1 MLNSRIWTTRSR
13 NTRTVVIIPEDDK
26 LFCPD
31 CKNVDDI
38 VKGSPLFAA
47 LKIVV
52 DKVRLNLQLGCPYL
66 TLLIVGLWSHSR
78 CWGRRVLATDITW
91 LCQSCPQ
98 RRLRGWPG
106 WRRWVQIANRFGG
119 QNIFWFIIKSLALST
134 GWVLVTRGQPC
145 TSHKS
150 WRDKMRPRQKN
161 ARFDNK
167 KAETRLMT
175 GGRARSLPC
184 RMCVL
189 LCFNIPVI
197 IPGCDGWNILTV
209 LFRCKYKFIH
219 SDVFWSQNTY
229 LNLKE
234 LTRFVCHVSSSDLVK
249 SRKYNYF

>member
-1 MLNSRIWTTRSR
+1 MLNNRIWTTRSR

-31 CKNVDDI
+31 CKNVDEI

-119 QNIFWFIIKSLALST
+119 QNIFWFIIKSLVLST
-134 GWVLVTRGQPC
+134 GWDLITRGQPC

-150 WRDKMRPRQKN
+150 WQHKMRPWQKN
-161 ARFDNK
+161 AMQGLTTT
-167 KAETRLMT
+167 TRRRRGWWLEEEP
-175 GGRARSLPC
+175 GVS
-184 RMCVL
+184 CVVCVM
-189 LCFNIPVI
+189 LCFNHPS
-197 IPGCDGWNILTV
+197 
-209 LFRCKYKFIH
+209 FH
-219 SDVFWSQNTY
+219 SRLWWLEYFD
-229 LNLKE
+229 
-234 LTRFVCHVSSSDLVK
+234 SSI
-249 SRKYNYF
+249 